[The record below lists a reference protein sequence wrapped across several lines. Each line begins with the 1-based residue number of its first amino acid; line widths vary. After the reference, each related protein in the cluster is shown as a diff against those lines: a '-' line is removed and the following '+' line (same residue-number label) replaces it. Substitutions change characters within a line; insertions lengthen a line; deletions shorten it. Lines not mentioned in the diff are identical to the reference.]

1 MAAKKDNI
9 FSRAKAY
16 CAKHPRT
23 SFQDAIKIVA
33 KKKTAKKKP
42 AAKKKS
48 ATVGKKPRAK
58 KTAAPRKLK
67 IKIKPGKKG
76 GGSFTISGMHIK
88 KVEQELRHQ
97 EGLTNSLNRHRELLR
112 TKGLTPG
119 EKKQIRADIKR
130 YQGAIRTSKQHVTAL
145 KRSI

>member
-58 KTAAPRKLK
+58 KNSSAAQTENK
-67 IKIKPGKKG
+67 
-76 GGSFTISGMHIK
+76 
-88 KVEQELRHQ
+88 
-97 EGLTNSLNRHRELLR
+97 N
-112 TKGLTPG
+112 
-119 EKKQIRADIKR
+119 
-130 YQGAIRTSKQHVTAL
+130 
-145 KRSI
+145 